1 MRLPYANVKIR
12 HWNPGASKPLVL
24 PVHLVCNTSDE
35 EIYSNI
41 RENSASR
48 GNWLRLAPDHD
59 RTAVLCGSGPSLADH
74 LGVIRE
80 RQAAGQTVF
89 ALNGAARFLA
99 DNGILPDY
107 QVIIDARE
115 ATADLVGPALNHLF
129 ASQVHPECFRRAP
142 DAQLWHLEVGN
153 IENEFPD
160 YPNDYCLIG
169 GAASVGNTATC
180 LAFAMGYRNLQL
192 YGYDSSH
199 RNDKGHAFAQ
209 PMNDGDPCCVV
220 KFDGKEYTASLTMK
234 LQAEK
239 FQETAAALKASG
251 CTIEVHGDG
260 LLPAMFKAPPE
271 VMAEEEKYQRIWEMD
286 AYRNLAPG
294 EECVPKFLE
303 LIAPGATVID
313 FGCGTGRAALKI
325 ATAGHQVTLLDF
337 ADNCRDKDAE
347 SLPFIKWDLTR
358 PIEVKATYGFC
369 TDVMEH
375 IPPLDVEAVITNIMR
390 AAPRTFFNIST
401 VPDEL
406 GVLIGQHLH
415 LTVRPHKW
423 WRETFQALG
432 YHITWQEMTDVASSF
447 FVVDLRRD
455 NPTNWE

>member
-1 MRLPYANVKIR
+1 
-12 HWNPGASKPLVL
+12 
-24 PVHLVCNTSDE
+24 
-35 EIYSNI
+35 
-41 RENSASR
+41 
-48 GNWLRLAPDHD
+48 
-59 RTAVLCGSGPSLADH
+59 
-74 LGVIRE
+74 
-80 RQAAGQTVF
+80 
-89 ALNGAARFLA
+89 
-99 DNGILPDY
+99 
-107 QVIIDARE
+107 
-115 ATADLVGPALNHLF
+115 
-129 ASQVHPECFRRAP
+129 
-142 DAQLWHLEVGN
+142 
-153 IENEFPD
+153 
-160 YPNDYCLIG
+160 
-169 GAASVGNTATC
+169 
-180 LAFAMGYRNLQL
+180 LQ
-192 YGYDSSH
+192 
-199 RNDKGHAFAQ
+199 
-209 PMNDGDPCCVV
+209 
-220 KFDGKEYTASLTMK
+220 
-234 LQAEK
+234 
-239 FQETAAALKASG
+239 
-251 CTIEVHGDG
+251 
-260 LLPAMFKAPPE
+260 
-271 VMAEEEKYQRIWEMD
+271 
-286 AYRNLAPG
+286 
-294 EECVPKFLE
+294 

-325 ATAGHQVTLLDF
+325 ASAGHNVTLLDF
-337 ADNCRDKDAE
+337 AENCRDKDAE